1 MKVRN
6 GFVSNSS
13 SSSFIILGVKTNEK
27 LGDEDRERSIS
38 GRVRSVYLEEIG
50 YVSGIVLENDEYL
63 NKSTNFLEMQKM
75 AEEISEALKVDISE
89 VELITL
95 TTYC

>member
-13 SSSFIILGVKTNEK
+13 SSSFIILGVKTK
-27 LGDEDRERSIS
+27 IDKQYA
-38 GRVRSVYLEEIG
+38 GRVHSMYLEDIG
-50 YVSGIVLENDEYL
+50 YVSGIVVDHDEYL
-63 NKSTNFLEMQKM
+63 NSSTNFVEMQKM
-75 AEEISEALKVDISE
+75 AEEVSEALKVDISK

-95 TTYC
+95 TTYG

>member
-13 SSSFIILGVKTNEK
+13 SSSFIILGVKSQET
-27 LGDEDRERSIS
+27 DREERTIS
-38 GRVRSVYLEEIG
+38 GRVKSIYFEEIG
-50 YVSGIVLENDEYL
+50 YINGIVIESDEYL
-63 NKSTNFLEMQKM
+63 NKSTNFVKLQEMAQ
-75 AEEISEALKVDISE
+75 EVSEALKVDISE